1 MSDKYFW
8 QRYIVGGIS
17 GIFVSAAMLKYIA

>member
-8 QRYIVGGIS
+8 QGYVVGAIS
-17 GIFVSAAMLKYIA
+17 GIFVFIALLKYIA